1 MNKRWQKRISA
12 LFLAIAMGL
21 TGCTANVNATTAT
34 VATKTVVSPETA
46 ANQTAETSTAST
58 GESVTLVEA
67 ESEDS
72 DATYDASKAV
82 TIQLTDS
89 KVSVSGKG
97 VKVSGQVVTITE
109 PGTYVVSGT
118 LKAGQLIVA
127 TDKEEK
133 VHLILKGAHITS
145 NSGPALWVQSAEK
158 VILTLEKGTKNSLT
172 DSANYTLADGED
184 EPDAALFSKEDLSI
198 NGMGTLTVSGKYSA
212 GIKSKDTLLVMS
224 GTLNV
229 SAVKHALNGKDAVGI
244 FGGTLT
250 VASGEDGIHSSTQV
264 LIKAGSLNIA
274 AGDDGIHA
282 DAVLTIDGGKIN
294 VSKSNEGIE
303 SANIT
308 INGGDIKVKASDDG
322 LNAAGGNDGSALGG
336 QPIENSFSTSSAYFI
351 KINGGKLQVNADGD
365 GIDANGSIYMT
376 GGTVLVS
383 GPTNNGNGALDY
395 DAAFEVSGGTL
406 AIAGSS
412 GMAQAPSATSKQNSI
427 LVYYTNTQA
436 AGTKAIL
443 KDASGN
449 VLFSYTPEKAY
460 QSIVFSGPNLKQ
472 GQTYSLFSG
481 NTLLTKITPSAVTT
495 SISDKGVAVTGGM
508 GGMGGHRPGDGG
520 KPQNINGGTPP
531 VNAGGTP
538 PTPPTN
544 GEVQSS
550 SGN

>member
-1 MNKRWQKRISA
+1 MNRRWQKTIPI
-12 LFLAIAMGL
+12 FLAIAMGL
-21 TGCTANVNATTAT
+21 TGCTASVNA
-34 VATKTVVSPETA
+34 A
-46 ANQTAETSTAST
+46 AV
-58 GESVTLVEA
+58 GESVTLVAA

-97 VKVSGQVVTITE
+97 VKVSGQVVAITE

-127 TDKEEK
+127 TDKEQK

-158 VILTLEKGTKNSLT
+158 VVLTLEKGTKNSLT
-172 DSANYTLADGED
+172 DSANYILANEED

-198 NGMGTLTVSGKYSA
+198 NGTGTLTVSGKYSA
-212 GIKSKDTLLVMS
+212 GIKSKDTLLVMG

-244 FGGTLT
+244 LGGTLT
-250 VASGEDGIHSSTQV
+250 VTSGEDGVHSSTQV
-264 LIKAGSLNIA
+264 MIKTSSLNIA

-282 DAVLTIDGGKIN
+282 DEVLTIDGGKIN

-322 LNAAGGNDGSALGG
+322 LNAAGGNDGSA
-336 QPIENSFSTSSAYFI
+336 YFL

-395 DAAFEVSGGTL
+395 DAAFEISGGTL

-460 QSIVFSGPNLKQ
+460 QTIVFSGPNLKQ

-495 SISDKGVAVTGGM
+495 SISDKGVALTGGMGGM
-508 GGMGGHRPGDGG
+508 GGMGGHRPGDGS
-520 KPQNINGGTPP
+520 KPPKNNGGTPP

-538 PTPPTN
+538 PTPPAN
-544 GEVQSS
+544 GKVPSS

>member
-1 MNKRWQKRISA
+1 MNKRWQKTISA

-21 TGCTANVNATTAT
+21 TGCTASVNA
-34 VATKTVVSPETA
+34 A
-46 ANQTAETSTAST
+46 AA
-58 GESVTLVEA
+58 GESVTLVAA

-82 TIQLTDS
+82 TIPLTDS

-158 VILTLEKGTKNSLT
+158 VILSLEKGTKNSLT

-212 GIKSKDTLLVMS
+212 GIKSKDTLLVMG

-244 FGGTLT
+244 FGG
-250 VASGEDGIHSSTQV
+250 
-264 LIKAGSLNIA
+264 
-274 AGDDGIHA
+274 
-282 DAVLTIDGGKIN
+282 KIN
-294 VSKSNEGIE
+294 ISKSYEGIE

-322 LNAAGGNDGSALGG
+322 LNAAGGKDG
-336 QPIENSFSTSSAYFI
+336 SAYFI

-412 GMAQAPSATSKQNSI
+412 GMAQAPSATSKQNSV

-508 GGMGGHRPGDGG
+508 GGMGGHRPGDGS
-520 KPQNINGGTPP
+520 KPPKNNGGTPP

-538 PTPPTN
+538 PAPPAN
-544 GEVQSS
+544 GEVPSS